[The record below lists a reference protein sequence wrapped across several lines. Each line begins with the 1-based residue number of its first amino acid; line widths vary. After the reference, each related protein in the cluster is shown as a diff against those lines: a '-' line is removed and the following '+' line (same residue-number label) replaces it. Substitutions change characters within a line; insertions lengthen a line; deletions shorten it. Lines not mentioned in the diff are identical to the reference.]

1 MKNLAIVFFFV
12 VGIVSGTFAQ
22 TISSLKLEGE
32 LVQVG
37 ASRIGKYIPILKNKQ
52 IAIVGN
58 QTSVVGK
65 THLVDTLVSLN
76 IKINAIFCPEHGFR
90 GEAEAGADVASSTDK
105 KTGIPVISLYGNNK
119 KPTPDQLKG
128 IELVVFDL
136 QDVGVR
142 FYTYISTLHYVMEA
156 CAENN
161 IPLIVLDRPNPNC
174 FIDGPVLKPDCKSFV
189 GMHPVPIAYGMTI
202 GEYARMINGERW
214 LENDVECEL
223 TVIPLGNY
231 THATKY
237 NLPVPPSP
245 NLSTMQAIYLYPTLC
260 LFEGTPFSVGRGT
273 KTPFEVLG
281 HPDNPLGDYCFTPIV
296 IPGKAENPP
305 CLGKEC
311 RGFLLTD
318 FAEEYIKKEN
328 SINLFWIIDLYS
340 KFPEQ
345 NCFFTSFFD
354 RLAGD
359 KSLRQMLLAG
369 VSEEDIRGRWKTD
382 LENFKIIRKKYLLY
396 SDIEH
401 K

>member
-1 MKNLAIVFFFV
+1 MKNLVIVLFFV
-12 VGIVSGTFAQ
+12 VGLVAGVFAQ
-22 TISSLKLEGE
+22 TKSSHLREEAPVL
-32 LVQVG
+32 VG
-37 ASRIGKYIPILKNKQ
+37 ASRIANYVPALMNKQ

-58 QTSVVGK
+58 QTSVIGK
-65 THLVDTLVSLN
+65 THLVDTLVALEV
-76 IKINAIFCPEHGFR
+76 KINAIFCPEHGFR
-90 GEAEAGADVASSTDK
+90 GEAEAGADVASSIDK

-119 KPTPDQLKG
+119 KPTPEQLKG

-161 IPLIVLDRPNPNC
+161 IPLMVLDRPNPNC

-202 GEYARMINGERW
+202 GEYARMINGEQW
-214 LENDVECEL
+214 LENGVECDL
-223 TVIPLGNY
+223 TVITLSNY

-237 NLPVPPSP
+237 CLPVAPSP
-245 NLSTMQAIYLYPTLC
+245 NLSTMQAIYLYPSLC
-260 LFEGTPFSVGRGT
+260 LFEGTSFSVGRGT
-273 KTPFEVLG
+273 NTPFEVVG
-281 HPDNPLGDYCFTPIV
+281 HPDNPIGDYCFTPVV
-296 IPGKAENPP
+296 IPGKSENPP

-318 FAEEYIKKEN
+318 FSDEFLKKEN
-328 SINLFWIIDLYS
+328 SINIFWVIDLYK
-340 KFPEQ
+340 KFPES

-359 KSLRQMLLAG
+359 KSLRQMIVDG
-369 VSEEDIRGRWKTD
+369 VSEEDIRARWQTD
-382 LENFKIIRKKYLLY
+382 IERFKLIRKNYLLY
-396 SDIEH
+396 PDFEQ